1 MSIIS
6 QNSNDVYYAYT
17 RGRFWRW
24 DESARVWKESH
35 LLAQKFDK
43 AKAAEKHLT
52 PEAFLTSDE
61 FIPMDDY
68 ELPERM
74 LTALREAKPCK
85 NAPIEPVEEESS
97 SNVSASCICSTCTC
111 GGCKEEC
118 FGNCRSCGHPV
129 QECNS
134 YQTEG
139 EKHLTPTL
147 SEDVAEPFGNIPAD
161 SSFDFSALGE
171 LSEQAVAADQQF
183 DLHYGAAQDE
193 YLISCIYLARI
204 HTLTAKAGRYG
215 GGTWTKWYESKGL
228 GEGSVRRMIQNG
240 EAFNSANL
248 AELKQLPELTRKDLN
263 LIARSGCAEQVV
275 AAGGDSQR
283 VQALLAQIKAEKERA
298 DAAETREE
306 EARKAAHEYHEKYEE
321 AAAMRATLLD
331 QQGVYIADID
341 GLKKQNA
348 KLQQS
353 YHDADE
359 SRIAANLQ
367 RQKAEA
373 ERDRAEE
380 RAKNAEDALKK
391 QPITAVIDE
400 EEIDRRAAEKAWGLA
415 DARNAELAKDNAN
428 LKKQVAALRSRIN
441 DDAQADFE
449 QANYCASLM
458 RAAWDNSKAS
468 YSRLVGEDLE
478 STFQTICST
487 LNSIM
492 EEASLLCRQPPD
504 YDGGD
509 KDE

>member
-1 MSIIS
+1 MSEYIIS
-6 QNSNDVYYAYT
+6 QNSNDVCYAYS

-35 LLAQKFDK
+35 LLAQKFGK
-43 AKAAEKHLT
+43 AKAIEKRLT

-68 ELPERM
+68 ELPGRM
-74 LTALREAKPCK
+74 IAALRVAKPCK
-85 NAPIEPVEEESS
+85 NAPIDPVEEESS
-97 SNVSASCICSTCTC
+97 ADVPAPCICSTCTC

-139 EKHLTPTL
+139 EKHLTPAH

-161 SSFDFSALGE
+161 SSFDFSALGD

-263 LIARSGCAEQVV
+263 LIARSGCAWQFVD
-275 AAGGDSQR
+275 AAGDGQR
-283 VQALLAQIKAEKERA
+283 VQELLEQIKAEKDRA
-298 DAAETREE
+298 AAAEAREE
-306 EARKAAHEYHEKYEE
+306 EARKMQSKAETRAQDAEKQLEGSRQVAE
-321 AAAMRATLLD
+321 AAKRRAD
-331 QQGVYIADID
+331 KWQ
-341 GLKKQNA
+341 
-348 KLQQS
+348 
-353 YHDADE
+353 
-359 SRIAANLQ
+359 
-367 RQKAEA
+367 AEA
-373 ERDRAEE
+373 ES
-380 RAKNAEDALKK
+380 LKK
-391 QPITAVIDE
+391 QPITAVVDE
-400 EEIDRRAAEKAWGLA
+400 EEVDKRAGEKAYKMASDMTAELKAKLDLA
-415 DARNAELAKDNAN
+415 TADNEQDARNA
-428 LKKQVAALRSRIN
+428 
-441 DDAQADFE
+441 
-449 QANYCASLM
+449 
-458 RAAWDNSKAS
+458 
-468 YSRLVGEDLE
+468 
-478 STFQTICST
+478 
-487 LNSIM
+487 
-492 EEASLLCRQPPD
+492 
-504 YDGGD
+504 YDGLLLAGRTITNAWQMAKPLFAKLPED
-509 KDE
+509 QRDTAANQLVRTLSNIQGEVSRCL